1 MEPGID
7 LDGLTEAQ
15 KDALI
20 RELAAQLQAAL
31 ARIAELEARLNGPG
45 KPPKTPQ
52 NSSTPPSKAAKPAL
66 PPSKNPQRKSR
77 PGVGRPL
84 AENPDRVVNVHL
96 DTCPHC
102 AAAFAPCDQTPQAV
116 YDRIELPPIKPD
128 ITRVHL
134 FGGCCKCCGGRAI
147 ATAPAGLEPGSPFG
161 RTVAAM
167 VVYLHYSQAIGIE
180 RLRLLMAEIFSLSI
194 SEGALIN
201 ILARAKPKL
210 EACGEI
216 IANQVRAAKIVC
228 SDETSVRVCGRN
240 WWEWVF
246 VTSLAV
252 LHLIRPSR
260 GKSVP
265 REVFGQAWQGVW
277 VSDAYCSQRGHAAFW
292 QMCLAHLLRD
302 TQYVIE
308 CGDTAFGDCDDAAL
322 GRCFKKLLLRAI
334 IIGRR
339 RPNLSD
345 AQLVL
350 CYADLHRRLDRI
362 LDCKPASP
370 EARRLHRRLMRDRK
384 HLFVFVT
391 DRDVPP
397 TNNTSERHLR
407 PSVIFRKVTNGF
419 RAEWGCET
427 YAAFRTVASTA
438 KQTGKTVLQAVADA
452 ITPQPVANP
461 G

>member
-1 MEPGID
+1 MEPGIA
-7 LDGLTEAQ
+7 LDDLTEAQ

-31 ARIAELEARLNGPG
+31 TRIAELEAQLNGPG
-45 KPPKTPQ
+45 KPPKTPE
-52 NSSTPPSKAAKPAL
+52 NSSTPPSKASKPAL

-84 AENPDRVVNVHL
+84 AENPDRVVEAFL

-102 AAAFAPCDQTPQAV
+102 AAAFERSQQTPQAV

-134 FGGCCKCCGGRAI
+134 FGGSCACCGGRAI

-161 RTVAAM
+161 RSVAAM
-167 VVYLHYSQAIGIE
+167 VVYLHYAQAIGIE
-180 RLRLLMAEIFSLSI
+180 RLALLMAEIFGLSI

-210 EACGEI
+210 EACGEA
-216 IANQVRAAKIVC
+216 IANQVRAAAVVC

-246 VTSLAV
+246 VTSVAV

-260 GKSVP
+260 GRCVP
-265 REVFGQAWQGVW
+265 LEVFGPAWQGVW
-277 VSDAYCSQRGHAAFW
+277 VSDAYCSQRGNAATW

-302 TQYVIE
+302 TRYVIE
-308 CGDTAFGDCDDAAL
+308 CGDTQFS
-322 GRCFKKLLLRAI
+322 RCFKKLLLRAF

-339 RPNLSD
+339 RPDLND
-345 AQLVL
+345 AQLAL
-350 CYADLHRRLDRI
+350 CFADLHRRLDRI
-362 LDCKPASP
+362 LDCAPDLP
-370 EARRLHRRLMRDRK
+370 EARRLHRRLNRDRR

-397 TNNTSERHLR
+397 TNNISERHLR

-419 RAEWGCET
+419 RAEWASET
-427 YAAFRTVASTA
+427 YAAFRTIASTA
-438 KQTGKTVLQAVADA
+438 RQTGKTVLQAVAEA
-452 ITPQPVANP
+452 LAPQEIPNP

>member
-1 MEPGID
+1 MEHEID

-20 RELAAQLQAAL
+20 RRLSGELQSAL
-31 ARIAELEARLNGPG
+31 AKIAELEARLNGPG

-66 PPSKNPQRKSR
+66 PPSKNTQRKSR

-84 AENPDRVVNVHL
+84 AENPDRVVEARL

-102 AAAFAPCDQTPQAV
+102 AAAFAPGQQTPQAV
-116 YDRIELPPIKPD
+116 YDRIELPLIKPD

-134 FGGCCKCCGGRAI
+134 FGGRCACCGKP
-147 ATAPAGLEPGSPFG
+147 ATAAAPAGLEPGSPFG
-161 RTVAAM
+161 RSVAAM
-167 VVYLHYSQAIGIE
+167 VVYLHYAQAIGLQ
-180 RLRLLMAEIFSLSI
+180 RLALLMAEIFGLSI

-201 ILARAKPKL
+201 ILARAKPRL
-210 EACGEI
+210 GACGEA
-216 IANQVRAAKIVC
+216 IANQVRSARVVC

-246 VTSLAV
+246 VSSAAV

-265 REVFGQAWQGVW
+265 REVFGETLQGVW
-277 VSDAYCSQRGHAAFW
+277 VSDAYGSQRGHAQAW

-302 TQYVIE
+302 TQYVID
-308 CGDTAFGDCDDAAL
+308 CGDAAFS
-322 GRCFKKLLLRAI
+322 RCFKKLLLRAI

-339 RPNLSD
+339 RADLSD
-345 AQLVL
+345 PQLAQHHV
-350 CYADLHRRLDRI
+350 DLHRRLDRI
-362 LDCKPASP
+362 LDCTPASP
-370 EARRLHRRLMRDRK
+370 DARRLHRRLIRDRA

-397 TNNTSERHLR
+397 TNNISERHLR
-407 PSVIFRKVTNGF
+407 PSVIYRKVTNGF
-419 RAEWGCET
+419 RTAWGSET
-427 YAAFRTVASTA
+427 YAAFRTVTSTA
-438 KQTGKTVLQAVADA
+438 KHTGKTVLQAITDA
-452 ITPQPVANP
+452 LASDTIPNT

>member
-7 LDGLTEAQ
+7 LDGLTDAQ

-20 RELAAQLQAAL
+20 RQLASQLQTAL
-31 ARIAELEARLNGPG
+31 AMIAELEARMNGPG
-45 KPPKTPQ
+45 KPPKTPE

-66 PPSKNPQRKSR
+66 PPSKNRHRKSR

-84 AENPDRVVNVHL
+84 AENPDRVVQAHL

-102 AAAFAPCDQTPQAV
+102 SAAFAHSDQTPQAV

-134 FGGCCKCCGGRAI
+134 FGGSCACCGARAM
-147 ATAPAGLEPGSPFG
+147 AAAPVGLEPGSPFG
-161 RTVAAM
+161 RSVAAM
-167 VVYLHYSQAIGIE
+167 VVYLHYAQAIGIE

-210 EACGEI
+210 EARGEI
-216 IANQVRAAKIVC
+216 IANQVRAAVIVC

-246 VTSLAV
+246 VTSCAV

-260 GKSVP
+260 GRGVP
-265 REVFGQAWQGVW
+265 REVFGEAWQGVW
-277 VSDAYCSQRGHAAFW
+277 VSDAYCSQRGNAPSW

-308 CGDTAFGDCDDAAL
+308 CGDTAFSQ
-322 GRCFKKLLLRAI
+322 CFKKLLLRAI

-339 RPNLSD
+339 RPDLSD
-345 AQLVL
+345 SQLAQR
-350 CYADLHRRLDRI
+350 YADLHRRLDRI
-362 LDCKPASP
+362 VACTPASP
-370 EARRLHRRLMRDRK
+370 EARRLYRRLIRDRQ
-384 HLFVFVT
+384 HLFVFVIN
-391 DRDVPP
+391 RDVPP
-397 TNNTSERHLR
+397 TNNISERHLR

-419 RAEWGCET
+419 RAEWGSET

-438 KQTGKTVLQAVADA
+438 RQTGKTVLQAVKEALA
-452 ITPQPVANP
+452 PEPITNP

>member
-1 MEPGID
+1 MEPSND
-7 LDGLTEAQ
+7 LEGLTDAQ

-20 RELAAQLQAAL
+20 RQLAAQLQAAL
-31 ARIAELEARLNGPG
+31 ARIAELEARLNDLG

-66 PPSKNPQRKSR
+66 PPSKNPQRRSR
-77 PGVGRPL
+77 PGIGRSL
-84 AENPDRVVNVHL
+84 AENPDRVVEAFV

-102 AAAFAPCDQTPQAV
+102 AAAFERSGQTPQAV

-134 FGGCCKCCGGRAI
+134 FGASCACCGARAT
-147 ATAPAGLEPGSPFG
+147 APAPAGLEPGSPFG
-161 RTVAAM
+161 SSVAAM
-167 VVYLHYSQAIGIE
+167 VVYLHYAQAIGIE
-180 RLRLLMAEIFSLSI
+180 RLRLLMAEIFGLSI

-210 EACGEI
+210 EACGEA
-216 IANQVRAAKIVC
+216 IANQVRAAAVVC

-246 VTSLAV
+246 VTGAAV

-260 GKSVP
+260 GRCVP
-265 REVFGQAWQGVW
+265 QEVFGQGWQGVW
-277 VSDAYCSQRGHAAFW
+277 VSDAYCSQRGNAATW

-302 TQYVIE
+302 TQYVID
-308 CGDTAFGDCDDAAL
+308 CGDTQFS
-322 GRCFKKLLLRAI
+322 RCFKKLLLRAI

-339 RPNLSD
+339 RPDLDD
-345 AQLVL
+345 AQLAL
-350 CYADLHRRLDRI
+350 READLHRRLDRI
-362 LDCKPASP
+362 VACTPASP
-370 EARRLHRRLMRDRK
+370 EARRLHRRLIRDRK

-397 TNNTSERHLR
+397 TNNISERHLR

-419 RAEWGCET
+419 RAEWGSET

-438 KQTGKTVLQAVADA
+438 RQTGKTVLQAIADA
-452 ITPQPVANP
+452 LAPKAIPNP

>member
-1 MEPGID
+1 VDPGVD
-7 LDGLTEAQ
+7 LDGLTHAQ

-20 RELAAQLQAAL
+20 RELAARLQSAL
-31 ARIAELEARLNGPG
+31 ARIAELEAQLNGPG
-45 KPPKTPQ
+45 KPPKNPQ
-52 NSSTPPSKAAKPAL
+52 NSSTPPSKGAKPAL

-77 PGVGRPL
+77 PGIGRPL
-84 AENPDRVVNVHL
+84 AENPDRVVEAFV

-102 AAAFAPCDQTPQAV
+102 AAVFQHSDQTPQAV

-134 FGGCCKCCGGRAI
+134 FGGCCACCGERAT

-161 RTVAAM
+161 RSVAAL
-167 VVYLHYSQAIGIE
+167 VVYLHYAQAIGIE
-180 RLRLLMAEIFSLSI
+180 RLALLMAEIFGLSI

-201 ILARAKPKL
+201 ILRRAKPKL
-210 EACGEI
+210 EVCGEA
-216 IANQVRAAKIVC
+216 IANQVRAADVVC

-246 VTSLAV
+246 VTSAAV

-260 GKSVP
+260 GRCVP
-265 REVFGQAWQGVW
+265 REVFGQEWQGVW
-277 VSDAYCSQRGHAAFW
+277 VSDAYCSQRGNAATW

-308 CGDTAFGDCDDAAL
+308 CGDTQFS
-322 GRCFKKLLLRAI
+322 RCFKKLLLRAI

-339 RPNLSD
+339 RPDLDD
-345 AQLVL
+345 AQLAQH
-350 CYADLHRRLDRI
+350 YTDLHRRLDRI
-362 LDCKPASP
+362 VDCTPASP
-370 EARRLHRRLMRDRK
+370 EARRLHRRLIRDRK

-391 DRDVPP
+391 DRRVPP
-397 TNNTSERHLR
+397 TNNISERHLR
-407 PSVIFRKVTNGF
+407 PSVTFRKVTNGF
-419 RAEWGCET
+419 RAEWGSET
-427 YAAFRTVASTA
+427 YAAFRTIASTA
-438 KQTGKTVLQAVADA
+438 RHTGKTVLQAIQDA
-452 ITPQPVANP
+452 LAPEAKTNP

>member
-1 MEPGID
+1 VEPGID

-20 RELAAQLQAAL
+20 RQLAGQLQAAL

-45 KPPKTPQ
+45 KPPKTPE

-77 PGVGRPL
+77 PGIARLL
-84 AENPDRVVNVHL
+84 AENPDRVVETFV
-96 DTCPHC
+96 DSCPHC
-102 AAAFAPCDQTPQAV
+102 AAAFARSGQTPQAV
-116 YDRIELPPIKPD
+116 YDRIELPSIKPD

-134 FGGCCKCCGGRAI
+134 FGGSCGCCGGRAI
-147 ATAPAGLEPGSPFG
+147 AAAPAGLEPGSPFG

-167 VVYLHYSQAIGIE
+167 VVYLHYSQAISIE
-180 RLRLLMAEIFSLSI
+180 RLRLLLAEIFGLSI

-210 EACGEI
+210 EACGEA

-246 VTSLAV
+246 VTSVAV

-260 GKSVP
+260 GRCVP

-277 VSDAYCSQRGHAAFW
+277 VSDAYCSQRNNAASW

-302 TQYVIE
+302 TQYVID
-308 CGDTAFGDCDDAAL
+308 CGDTAFSS
-322 GRCFKKLLLRAI
+322 CFKKLLLRAI

-339 RPNLSD
+339 RPDLSD
-345 AQLVL
+345 NQLAHR
-350 CYADLHRRLDRI
+350 YADLHRRLDRI
-362 LDCKPASP
+362 LNCKPASP
-370 EARRLHRRLMRDRK
+370 EARRLHRRLIRDRQ
-384 HLFVFVT
+384 HLFVFLT

-397 TNNTSERHLR
+397 TNNISERHLR

-419 RAEWGCET
+419 RSEWGSET

-438 KQTGKTVLQAVADA
+438 KQAGKTVLHAVTDA
-452 ITPQPVANP
+452 LAPEPIRAP